1 MKGKGFFDEEFR
13 LEKLSR
19 LGDSLEKLNE
29 RIDWELFRPIVEG
42 VFPKKV
48 VEKGGR
54 PPFDYVLMFKI
65 LILQR
70 LHNIADDKTEFL
82 INDRLSFQRFL
93 GLRQSDTVPD
103 AKTIWNFR
111 EQLVKAQVAEK
122 LFDLFGEQL
131 ETEGMITHTG
141 SIIDATF
148 VDVPKQRNTREENK
162 TIKEGNIPENWK
174 EDAEIKEGEM
184 PLTDQEKARRRHKL
198 AQKDTDARWTKKNN
212 ETHYGYKN
220 HPKVD
225 AQSKLI
231 TKSVGSNA
239 AVHDSQKI
247 VELVDEKDEVVYA
260 DSAYVGEELH
270 AQIKEKNP
278 KVELKIHEKGC
289 RNKPLT
295 EEQKKSNNEKSKTR
309 VRVEHVFGF
318 MTNSMN
324 GISLRCIGKLRAECA
339 MTLMNLAYN
348 LSRYVYLRKIGFG
361 NAI

>member
-1 MKGKGFFDEEFR
+1 M
-13 LEKLSR
+13 
-19 LGDSLEKLNE
+19 
-29 RIDWELFRPIVEG
+29 
-42 VFPKKV
+42 
-48 VEKGGR
+48 
-54 PPFDYVLMFKI
+54 
-65 LILQR
+65 
-70 LHNIADDKTEFL
+70 

-141 SIIDATF
+141 SILDATF

-162 TIKEGNIPENWK
+162 TIKEG
-174 EDAEIKEGEM
+174 EM
-184 PLTDQEKARRRHKL
+184 PLTDREKARRRHKL
-198 AQKDTDARWTKKNN
+198 AQKDTGARWTKKNN

-231 TKSVGSNA
+231 IKSVGSNA

-247 VELVDEKDEVVYA
+247 VELVDERDEVVYA
-260 DSAYVGEELH
+260 DSTYVGEELH
-270 AQIKEKNP
+270 AQIKGKNP

-289 RNKPLT
+289 RNKNP
-295 EEQKKSNNEKSKTR
+295 R
-309 VRVEHVFGF
+309 R
-318 MTNSMN
+318 
-324 GISLRCIGKLRAECA
+324 RAA
-339 MTLMNLAYN
+339 GYF
-348 LSRYVYLRKIGFG
+348 KIIC
-361 NAI
+361 NYSAT